1 MDAICRDIFCFGFK
15 TEHGE
20 IPMCV
25 DLPLDLNVLKK
36 KRLFV
41 ETYHFLTLSIACITR
56 LMSSLARD
64 LVSARTALDIILK

>member
-1 MDAICRDIFCFGFK
+1 MKKLFMLWSLPIDSSL
-15 TEHGE
+15 
-20 IPMCV
+20 
-25 DLPLDLNVLKK
+25 DLPLIILKK
-36 KRLFV
+36 KRLIV

>member
-1 MDAICRDIFCFGFK
+1 MRK
-15 TEHGE
+15 WTQSVE
-20 IPMCV
+20 IYSALVSKLEMGKSLCV
-25 DLPLDLNVLKK
+25 DLPLNVLKK